1 MEKFIHFPNTIDK
14 YKVSFLPSI
23 VEDAL
28 EIFYYLESNLLF
40 ESSYSRLNAV
50 LQYNPLLFKV
60 VSCGTLLPKYLH
72 SKMSKV
78 VNTILFDEYLNFGFI
93 TIRMEKLFPNRYVQD
108 LDKRRTRFNELI
120 PSSDLEPSDLK
131 YTHPSLLWHFD
142 SKNPTDCI
150 PFVLYLNDVSEAGG
164 GTCISDPPI
173 RAIEKLD
180 NTDKV
185 GISQKNISVDDIKYK
200 NITGPAGTLVSFNS
214 YTLHRGGIPLDKP
227 RMAMILNFYPKEKL
241 TIYR

>member
-72 SKMSKV
+72 SKMSNV

-142 SKNPTDCI
+142 SKINSS
-150 PFVLYLNDVSEAGG
+150 VS
-164 GTCISDPPI
+164 
-173 RAIEKLD
+173 
-180 NTDKV
+180 
-185 GISQKNISVDDIKYK
+185 Y
-200 NITGPAGTLVSFNS
+200 
-214 YTLHRGGIPLDKP
+214 
-227 RMAMILNFYPKEKL
+227 
-241 TIYR
+241 

>member
-1 MEKFIHFPNTIDK
+1 MERFTHFPNTIDT

-40 ESSYSRLNAV
+40 ESSYFRLNAE
-50 LQYNPLLFKV
+50 LQYNPLLLKV
-60 VSCGTLLPKYLH
+60 VSCDTLLPKYLH
-72 SKMSKV
+72 HKMRNV
-78 VNTILFDEYLNFGFI
+78 VNTILFDEYFNFGHI
-93 TIRMEKLFPNRYVQD
+93 TIRMEKLFPNKFVQD
-108 LDKRRTRFNELI
+108 LHKRRTRFNELI
-120 PSSDLEPSDLK
+120 STSDTEPFDFS
-131 YTHPSLLWHFD
+131 YEHPSLLWHFD

-150 PFVLYLNDVSEAGG
+150 PFILYLNDVSQVGG

-180 NTDKV
+180 NVDKV
-185 GISQKNISVDDIKYK
+185 GISQDNISVDDIKYR

-214 YTLHRGGIPLDKP
+214 YTLHRGGIPSDKP